1 MAGIGFKLRKLFLNS
16 ENEPFGSTKAF
27 LFSVVM
33 SVGPWFIVATA
44 LNLILLVS
52 KTVNLSKSNQIL
64 FMSTIFYIFI
74 FSQIITNVFQ
84 YLVTRYVS
92 DCIYK
97 KKIFK
102 IKSAYLGSVKLVS
115 IISFLVSTIFIKHG
129 TLSISYK
136 ISFVVLF
143 VSMSLS
149 WITMIFISLLK
160 KYKFILFCFF
170 FRKFHICYIGICVI
184 KISTCFH

>member
-33 SVGPWFIVATA
+33 SVGPWFIAATA

-52 KTVNLSKSNQIL
+52 KTINLSKSNQIL

-184 KISTCFH
+184 KISTCFY